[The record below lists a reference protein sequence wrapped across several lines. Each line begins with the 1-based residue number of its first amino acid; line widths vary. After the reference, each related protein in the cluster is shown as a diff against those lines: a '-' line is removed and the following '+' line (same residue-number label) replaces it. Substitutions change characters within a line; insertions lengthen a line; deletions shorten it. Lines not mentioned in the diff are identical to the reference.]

1 MATLLERINEEVE
14 RKSLLKHPFYEM
26 WSRGELSLGDL
37 SGYSKEYFQLV
48 KAVPDLVRSI
58 LDRTDDES
66 MKVMVRTNLKEET
79 EHVELWIRFARS
91 LGISGE
97 ELDSQHGLPE
107 TRQAVAK
114 LKEVTSA
121 SFEEAVAAMYAYE
134 TELPKISGTKVR
146 GLKEFYGLDNS
157 DARIYFE
164 THEVADVRHAAVWR
178 SILAKVGESKCEAA
192 FNAASKS
199 LEAQNQLLD
208 SVMKGYVMIA

>member
-1 MATLLERINEEVE
+1 MASLLERINEEVE

-26 WSRGELSLGDL
+26 WNRGELSLDEL

-48 KAVPDLVRSI
+48 KAVPDLVQSI

-66 MKVMVRTNLKEET
+66 MKAMVRTNLEEET
-79 EHVELWIRFARS
+79 DHVELWERFARS
-91 LGISGE
+91 LGIPQA
-97 ELDSQHGLPE
+97 ELKSQAGLLE

-114 LKEVTSA
+114 LKEVFSS

-134 TELPKISGTKVR
+134 TELPKISATKVR
-146 GLKEFYGLDNS
+146 GLKEFYGLDSS

-164 THEVADVRHAAVWR
+164 THEVADVRHAALWR
-178 SILAKVGESKCEAA
+178 SILARFEESKCEVA
-192 FNAASKS
+192 FNAARKS

-208 SVMKGYVMIA
+208 SVLKGYVTIA